1 MTALYFE
8 GSIFALIIKAF
19 QSGDLGFHFQW
30 DENLHPKLDAYE
42 CFDIGR
48 RAYLEEAP
56 NKLVRDWMRVA
67 EKIADPN
74 IDEDLYIDIVDHLGF
89 TSSKTGRVLDRLNRC
104 WRRMMGTK
112 ILLTVSFLTN

>member
-1 MTALYFE
+1 M
-8 GSIFALIIKAF
+8 IKKAF
-19 QSGDLGFHFQW
+19 QSGDLGFHFKW
-30 DENLHPKLDAYE
+30 DENLRPKLDANE

-74 IDEDLYIDIVDHLGF
+74 VDEDLYVDIVDHLGF
-89 TSSKTGRVLDRLNRC
+89 TSSKIGMFKS
-104 WRRMMGTK
+104 W
-112 ILLTVSFLTN
+112 

>member
-1 MTALYFE
+1 MAARYFE

-30 DENLHPKLDAYE
+30 DENLRPKLDANE

-74 IDEDLYIDIVDHLGF
+74 VDEDLYIDIVDHLGF
-89 TSSKTGRVLDRLNRC
+89 TSSKIGRVSDRLNRC
-104 WRRMMGTK
+104 W
-112 ILLTVSFLTN
+112 